1 MKVMNKIIQVDRTKK
16 SIWTP
21 TKLKAVWNAGTRGF
35 LLNSM
40 GTDHFPVERARKI
53 GFVVKSLPDYCS
65 KEVAKHAFK
74 LLHSLAIKIRYDR
87 PLYSSSCLIIGSE
100 GNIGSEVQYIAR
112 LKDMDVLTHDIFLG
126 HTDKDLKKKLRKA
139 KIIFLCIPL
148 NEKTFGF
155 FDVDKIKV
163 SSKMRPLLINV
174 SGRESLVDKLAVN
187 RALNYGILEGY
198 AIDED
203 LTDRRFRFHDK
214 VFWTPHVGWE
224 SKESVK
230 LRKKLLIEV
239 RESLKKTLG

>member
-1 MKVMNKIIQVDRTKK
+1 MATKIIQIDRTKN
-16 SIWTP
+16 SEWTP
-21 TKLKAVWNAGTRGF
+21 TKLKSVWNAGTRGF

-40 GTDHFPVERARKI
+40 GTDHFPVERARNI

-65 KEVAKHAFK
+65 REVAEHGFK
-74 LLHSLAIKIRYDR
+74 LLQSLAIKIRYDR
-87 PLYSSSCLIIGSE
+87 PVYSSTCLIIGSE
-100 GNIGSEVQYIAR
+100 GNIGSEVQDIAR
-112 LKDMDVLTHDIFLG
+112 LKDMDVLTHDVILG
-126 HTDKDLKKKLRKA
+126 HTEKELKKKLRKA

-148 NEKTFGF
+148 NQYTQGF
-155 FDVDKIKV
+155 YDVDKIKV
-163 SSKMRPLLINV
+163 SSKIRPLLINV

-187 RALNYGILEGY
+187 RALNSGKLEGY

-203 LTDRRFRFHDK
+203 LTDRRFRFHGK

-239 RESLKKTLG
+239 RESLEKFLIN